1 MRVPPHVSPH
11 FQDVCLACRRDKE
24 LAAVKVTAA
33 DIEII
38 MSELEVDQKQADR
51 RLREHQ
57 GSVLKALQSF
67 LKV

>member
-1 MRVPPHVSPH
+1 M
-11 FQDVCLACRRDKE
+11 
-24 LAAVKVTAA
+24 KVTPA
-33 DIEII
+33 DVDII

-57 GSVLKALQSF
+57 GSVVKALQSF

>member
-1 MRVPPHVSPH
+1 MH
-11 FQDVCLACRRDKE
+11 RDKE
-24 LAAVKVTAA
+24 LAAVKVTPA
-33 DIEII
+33 DVEII

-57 GSVLKALQSF
+57 GSVVKALQSF

>member
-1 MRVPPHVSPH
+1 MHDVTVPSHH
-11 FQDVCLACRRDKE
+11 RDKE

-33 DIEII
+33 DVEII

-57 GSVLKALQSF
+57 GNVMAALQSF